1 MIELNL
7 LPWRRD
13 MATRRRKEKFL
24 ILVLTGI
31 CAMVFAIPAAL
42 ITNGW
47 VNESKQLNDYIQSRI
62 DRLDETLKEVRNLES
77 KKAELIG
84 QIQILEHLQSGRS
97 ATAKVFDEMV
107 IAMPNQITLKRVE
120 REDNLLV
127 IIGQAE
133 SNSDVSQFMKNINR
147 SYLFSRPRLLEIEKQ
162 TKGEG
167 YANEFYINV
176 YLDDLEEEPK
186 DQVGRTG
193 D

>member
-1 MIELNL
+1 
-7 LPWRRD
+7 
-13 MATRRRKEKFL
+13 
-24 ILVLTGI
+24 
-31 CAMVFAIPAAL
+31 MVFVIPAAL
-42 ITNGW
+42 ITNNW

-62 DRLDETLKEVRNLES
+62 DRFDETLKEVRNLES
-77 KKAELIG
+77 KKTELIG

-176 YLDDLEEEPK
+176 YLDDLEEETK

>member
-13 MATRRRKEKFL
+13 LAFRRRKEKFL

-31 CAMVFAIPAAL
+31 CAMVFVVPAAL
-42 ITNGW
+42 ITNNW

-62 DRLDETLKEVRNLES
+62 DRFDETLKEVRNLES
-77 KKAELIG
+77 KKTELIG

-97 ATAKVFDEMV
+97 ATAKVLDELV
-107 IAMPNQITLKRVE
+107 IAMPDQITLKRVE
-120 REDNLLV
+120 RKDNLLV
-127 IIGQAE
+127 IIDQAE

-162 TKGEG
+162 MKGEG

-176 YLDDLEEEPK
+176 YLDDQEEESK
-186 DQVGRTG
+186 DQVGWKG

>member
-13 MATRRRKEKFL
+13 QATRRRKEKFL

-31 CAMVFAIPAAL
+31 SALAFAIPAAL
-42 ITNGW
+42 ITNNW

-77 KKAELIG
+77 KKAELIS

-97 ATAKVFDEMV
+97 ATAKVLDELV
-107 IAMPNQITLKRVE
+107 TAMPDQITLKRVE
-120 REDNLLV
+120 RKDNLLV
-127 IIGQAE
+127 IIGRAQ
-133 SNSDVSQFMKNINR
+133 SNSDVSQFMKNIHR
-147 SYLFSRPRLLEIEKQ
+147 SYLFSQPRLLEIEKQ
-162 TKGEG
+162 MKSEG

-176 YLDDLEEEPK
+176 YLDDLKEEPK
-186 DQVGRTG
+186 EQVSWKG

>member
-13 MATRRRKEKFL
+13 LAFRRRKEKFL

-31 CAMVFAIPAAL
+31 CAMVFVVPAAL
-42 ITNGW
+42 ITNNW

-62 DRLDETLKEVRNLES
+62 DRFDETLKEVRNLES
-77 KKAELIG
+77 KKTELIG

-97 ATAKVFDEMV
+97 ATAKVLDEMV
-107 IAMPNQITLKRVE
+107 IAMPDQITLKRVE
-120 REDNLLV
+120 RKDNLLV
-127 IIGQAE
+127 IIGRAE

-162 TKGEG
+162 MKGEG

-176 YLDDLEEEPK
+176 YLDDQEEESK
-186 DQVGRTG
+186 DQVGWKG

>member
-13 MATRRRKEKFL
+13 LAFRRRKEKFL

-31 CAMVFAIPAAL
+31 CAMVFVVPAAL
-42 ITNGW
+42 ITNNW

-62 DRLDETLKEVRNLES
+62 DRFDETLKEVRNLES
-77 KKAELIG
+77 KKTELIG
-84 QIQILEHLQSGRS
+84 QIQILGHLQSGRS
-97 ATAKVFDEMV
+97 ATAKVLDELV
-107 IAMPNQITLKRVE
+107 IAMPDQITLKRVE
-120 REDNLLV
+120 RKGNLLV

-162 TKGEG
+162 MKGEG

-176 YLDDLEEEPK
+176 YLDDQEEESK
-186 DQVGRTG
+186 DQVGWKG

>member
-1 MIELNL
+1 MIEVNL
-7 LPWRRD
+7 LPWRQEQ
-13 MATRRRKEKFL
+13 AARRRKEKFL
-24 ILVLTGI
+24 ILVATGI
-31 CAMVFAIPAAL
+31 CALAFMLPVVL
-42 ITNGW
+42 MTNSR
-47 VNESKQLNDYIQSRI
+47 VNDSSQLNGYLQSRI
-62 DRLDETLKEVRNLES
+62 NTLDESLNEVRNLES
-77 KKAELIG
+77 SKAELIG

>member
-1 MIELNL
+1 
-7 LPWRRD
+7 
-13 MATRRRKEKFL
+13 
-24 ILVLTGI
+24 
-31 CAMVFAIPAAL
+31 
-42 ITNGW
+42 
-47 VNESKQLNDYIQSRI
+47 
-62 DRLDETLKEVRNLES
+62 
-77 KKAELIG
+77 
-84 QIQILEHLQSGRS
+84 
-97 ATAKVFDEMV
+97 MV

>member
-13 MATRRRKEKFL
+13 LATRRRKEKFL

-47 VNESKQLNDYIQSRI
+47 VNESKHLNDYIQSRI

-97 ATAKVFDEMV
+97 ATAKVLDELV
-107 IAMPNQITLKRVE
+107 IAMPDQITLKRVE
-120 REDNLLV
+120 RKDNLLV
-127 IIGQAE
+127 IIGRAE

-162 TKGEG
+162 VKSEG
-167 YANEFYINV
+167 FANEFYINV
-176 YLDDLEEEPK
+176 YLDDLKEESNE
-186 DQVGRTG
+186 QVG
-193 D
+193 

>member
-13 MATRRRKEKFL
+13 LAFRRRKEKFL

-31 CAMVFAIPAAL
+31 FAMVFVVPAAL
-42 ITNGW
+42 ITNNW

-62 DRLDETLKEVRNLES
+62 DRFDEALKEVRNLES
-77 KKAELIG
+77 KKTELIG

-97 ATAKVFDEMV
+97 ATAKVLDEMV
-107 IAMPNQITLKRVE
+107 IAMPDQITLKRVE
-120 REDNLLV
+120 RKDNLLV
-127 IIGQAE
+127 IIGRAE

-162 TKGEG
+162 MKGEG

-176 YLDDLEEEPK
+176 YLDDQEEESK
-186 DQVGRTG
+186 DQVGWKG

>member
-13 MATRRRKEKFL
+13 LAFRRRKEKFL

-31 CAMVFAIPAAL
+31 CAMVFVVPAAL
-42 ITNGW
+42 ITNNW

-62 DRLDETLKEVRNLES
+62 DRFDEALKEVRNLES
-77 KKAELIG
+77 KKTELIG

-97 ATAKVFDEMV
+97 ATAKVLDEMV
-107 IAMPNQITLKRVE
+107 IAMPDQITLKRVE
-120 REDNLLV
+120 RKDNLLV
-127 IIGQAE
+127 IIGRAE

-162 TKGEG
+162 MKGEG

-176 YLDDLEEEPK
+176 YLDDQEEESK
-186 DQVGRTG
+186 DQVGWKG

>member
-1 MIELNL
+1 MVELNL

-13 MATRRRKEKFL
+13 LATRRRKEKLL
-24 ILVLTGI
+24 ILVLTGV
-31 CAMVFAIPAAL
+31 CAMVFAAPAAL
-42 ITNGW
+42 ITNSW

-62 DRLDETLKEVRNLES
+62 DRFDESLEEVRNLES
-77 KKAELIG
+77 RKAELIG

-97 ATAKVFDEMV
+97 ATARVLDELV
-107 IAMPNQITLKRVE
+107 VAMPVQITLKRVE
-120 REDNLLV
+120 RKDNLLV
-127 IIGQAE
+127 IIGRAE

-162 TKGEG
+162 IKREG

-176 YLDDLEEEPK
+176 YLDDLKEGPK
-186 DQVGRTG
+186 EQVSWKG

>member
-13 MATRRRKEKFL
+13 LAFRRRKEKFL

-31 CAMVFAIPAAL
+31 CAMVFVVPAAL
-42 ITNGW
+42 ITNNW

-62 DRLDETLKEVRNLES
+62 DRFDETLKEVRNLES
-77 KKAELIG
+77 KKTELIG

-97 ATAKVFDEMV
+97 AAAKVFDEMV

-162 TKGEG
+162 MKGEG

-176 YLDDLEEEPK
+176 YLDDQEEESK
-186 DQVGRTG
+186 DQVGWKG